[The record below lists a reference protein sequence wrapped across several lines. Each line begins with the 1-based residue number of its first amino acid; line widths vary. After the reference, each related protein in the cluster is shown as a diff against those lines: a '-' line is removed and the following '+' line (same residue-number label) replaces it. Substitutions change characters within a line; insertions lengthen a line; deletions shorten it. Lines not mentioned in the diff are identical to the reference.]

1 MKETFYKLFWVWE
14 YDKEEK
20 WLNEMA
26 QEGWLLDGVGLCTY
40 RFAACEPG
48 EYTVR
53 LVILLLLAYEEEA
66 YAGIVYHVLYLLFG
80 SGGVER
86 DGNHAHTIGSEV
98 GDEILYG
105 ILREHTDSVLRLGA
119 KVEQCVGCLLHQ
131 LGKAVVAHL
140 LPCRTSKVL
149 VGEGSTVAILL
160 SLLQGE
166 NRKMTSC
173 LHNLRILMWWID
185 ITTYM
190 NMQKYAKK
198 GKRQNK

>member
-1 MKETFYKLFWVWE
+1 MLHLALSRQSLAELQEVVEVEGGRVVSGYAYRAVE
-14 YDKEEK
+14 YDDA
-20 WLNEMA
+20 LQRVA
-26 QEGWLLDGVGLCTY
+26 QS
-40 RFAACEPG
+40 
-48 EYTVR
+48 EYTVS

-119 KVEQCVGCLLHQ
+119 EVEQCVGCLLHQ

-173 LHNLRILMWWID
+173 LHNLRFLMWRID

>member
-1 MKETFYKLFWVWE
+1 MLHLALSRQSLAELQEVVEVEGGRVVSGYAYRAVE
-14 YDKEEK
+14 YDDA
-20 WLNEMA
+20 LQRVA
-26 QEGWLLDGVGLCTY
+26 QS
-40 RFAACEPG
+40 
-48 EYTVR
+48 EYTVS
-53 LVILLLLAYEEEA
+53 LVILLLFAYEEEA

-173 LHNLRILMWWID
+173 LHNLRFLMWRID